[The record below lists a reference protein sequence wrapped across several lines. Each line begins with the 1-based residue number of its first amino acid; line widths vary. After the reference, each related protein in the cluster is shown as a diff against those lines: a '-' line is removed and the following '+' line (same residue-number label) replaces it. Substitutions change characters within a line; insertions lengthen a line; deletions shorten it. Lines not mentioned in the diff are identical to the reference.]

1 LSIMRFSL
9 FVIVAL
15 ATAAVQAGEIRL
27 KAHVESSGPLVRLGD
42 VAEIAAD
49 VTADGESLADL
60 ALFPAP
66 AGGRTRLLKRQEL
79 VELLTLC
86 DIELKG
92 WEFAG
97 AEVVEVKAATTLTR
111 TIVRPALHLIPT
123 RSQVVHEPKTGNK
136 APATAKADVPPPLVT
151 RNGAVTM
158 HSLAAG
164 IRITTAGKSLADAG
178 KGQSVLVELAD
189 SREKVLAQVVGP
201 QLVEIRTGAK

>member
-1 LSIMRFSL
+1 MRFSL
-9 FVIVAL
+9 FVIVVL
-15 ATAAVQAGEIRL
+15 ATAAAQAGEIRL
-27 KAHVESSGPLVRLGD
+27 KSEAEATGPLVRLGD

-60 ALFPAP
+60 ALFPSP

-79 VELLTLC
+79 VELLALC

-97 AEVVEVKAATTLTR
+97 AEVIEIRGGTSITR
-111 TIVRPALHLIPT
+111 TIVRPALHLIPS
-123 RSQVVHEPKTGNK
+123 RSQVVHVVKPDAKPVAGAKTE
-136 APATAKADVPPPLVT
+136 AVPPLVN
-151 RNGAVTM
+151 RNGAVTV

-178 KGQSVLVELAD
+178 KGQAVLVELAD